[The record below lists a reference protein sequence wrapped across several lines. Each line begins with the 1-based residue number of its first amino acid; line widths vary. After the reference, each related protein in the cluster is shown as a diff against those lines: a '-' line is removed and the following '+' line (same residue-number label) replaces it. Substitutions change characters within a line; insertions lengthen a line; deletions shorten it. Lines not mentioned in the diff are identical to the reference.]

1 MINELNLIKQLI
13 TMFPKIERI
22 KGMHPG
28 AVLKWALNKYNIQA
42 SQLSEGISEHKQ
54 TLSAILNE
62 KRGINPTLSI
72 KLGAYFKIRPEYFM
86 LIQAEYQVQSAINAQ
101 NNNDQSPKPKI
112 RKVIFW
118 DTDFEKLDWRKNKK
132 AIIERVKERGNKK
145 EIEEVL
151 AYYKLRIDIP

>member
-1 MINELNLIKQLI
+1 
-13 TMFPKIERI
+13 MFPKIERI

-28 AVLKWALNKYNIQA
+28 TVLKWALNKYNIHA
-42 SQLSEGISEHKQ
+42 SQLSEEISEHKQ

-62 KRGINPTLSI
+62 KRGVNPSLSI
-72 KLGAYFKIRPEYFM
+72 KLGSYFKIKPEYFI
-86 LIQAEYQVQSAINAQ
+86 LIQAEYEVQCAINAQ
-101 NNNDQSPKPKI
+101 SENDQLPKPKI

-132 AIIERVKERGNKK
+132 AIIARVKERGNQK

-151 AYYKLRIDIP
+151 KYYKLKKEIQ

>member
-1 MINELNLIKQLI
+1 
-13 TMFPKIERI
+13 MFPKIERI

-42 SQLSEGISEHKQ
+42 SQLSEEISEHKQ

-62 KRGINPTLSI
+62 KRGVNPSLSI
-72 KLGAYFKIRPEYFM
+72 KLGAYFKIKPEYFM
-86 LIQAEYQVQSAINAQ
+86 LIQAEYEVQCAMNAQ
-101 NNNDQSPKPKI
+101 SENNQLPKPKI

-118 DTDFEKLDWRKNKK
+118 DTDFDKLDWRKNKK
-132 AIIERVKERGNKK
+132 AIIERVKERGNQK

-151 AYYKLRIDIP
+151 KYYKSKKEIQ

>member
-1 MINELNLIKQLI
+1 
-13 TMFPKIERI
+13 MFPKIERI

-42 SQLSEGISEHKQ
+42 SQLSEEISEHKQ

-62 KRGINPTLSI
+62 KRGVNPSLSI
-72 KLGAYFKIRPEYFM
+72 KLGAYFKIKPEYFM
-86 LIQAEYQVQSAINAQ
+86 LIQAEYEVRCAINAQ
-101 NNNDQSPKPKI
+101 SENDQLPKPNI

-118 DTDFEKLDWRKNKK
+118 DTDFDKLDWRKNKK
-132 AIIERVKERGNKK
+132 AIIERVKERGNQK

-151 AYYKLRIDIP
+151 KYYKSKKEIQ

>member
-1 MINELNLIKQLI
+1 
-13 TMFPKIERI
+13 MFPKIERI

-28 AVLKWALNKYNIQA
+28 TVLKWALNKYNIHA
-42 SQLSEGISEHKQ
+42 SQLSEEISEHKQ

-62 KRGINPTLSI
+62 KRGVNPSLSI
-72 KLGAYFKIRPEYFM
+72 KLGSYFKIKPEYFM
-86 LIQAEYQVQSAINAQ
+86 LIQAEYEVQCAINAQ
-101 NNNDQSPKPKI
+101 SENDQLPKPKI

-132 AIIERVKERGNKK
+132 AIIARVKERGNQK

-151 AYYKLRIDIP
+151 KYYKLKKEIQ